1 MCMLLDF
8 VLCVIG
14 IDLECIDGYVLVEFM
29 YFVIVVFVVSGMV
42 DFGFGVELVVCYFG
56 LDFIL
61 VVDEDYYF
69 VCECVWFDVWLFV
82 DVLVLLCDVWFV
94 EWVVYFDGYDLVVC
108 GVLECIVIGLVGSD
122 GVSVFDGNF
131 W

>member
-122 GVSVFDGNF
+122 GVSVFDGNV